1 MGLCH
6 SEAELN
12 GPRDSL
18 APVKKRLYRQLR
30 ESECDSE
37 TLYAKSGYTR
47 GQRSRH
53 AAQITSHDP
62 LYARVNA
69 KLKMSATRFLSDFFF
84 FFLDVSLQ
92 MKQ

>member
-1 MGLCH
+1 MIQKH
-6 SEAELN
+6 FMQ
-12 GPRDSL
+12 SL
-18 APVKKRLYRQLR
+18 ATPEANVL
-30 ESECDSE
+30 
-37 TLYAKSGYTR
+37 
-47 GQRSRH
+47 RH